1 MDNNEY
7 NEIIEE
13 LKKVNETLIQSN
25 IKLNKTNKFFI
36 VLIVLFAIIV
46 ILKAFYGI

>member
-13 LKKVNETLIQSN
+13 LKKVNETLIQLN
-25 IKLNKTNKFFI
+25 IKFYKTNKFLIVTI
-36 VLIVLFAIIV
+36 VLLVII
-46 ILKAFYGI
+46 IGLKFYLCA